1 MAANEQTCAE
11 RKEEGPRAVVWHE
24 KVDSEEASWNAGI
37 EEEEEEGLT
46 RCIPKIWLNWLTVM
60 YSFTQ
65 T

>member
-24 KVDSEEASWNAGI
+24 KVDSEEVSWNAGI

-46 RCIPKIWLNWLTVM
+46 RCIPKI
-60 YSFTQ
+60 
-65 T
+65 